1 MLIDMSVSAG
11 VLIVLTIILEK
22 IAGNY
27 FSKRFIVTM
36 WKIVLLR
43 LIIPINLPIT
53 FGIAKPFIGMV
64 RGAKNILG
72 GLFGSENKS
81 RIYYAAGVSVMSK
94 PQNLYSENNNI
105 NLVLTGWGLVAA
117 VFAVCIHWFNP
128 LVWLMYVFI
137 NRDIEMACDEQV
149 ILRCGE
155 DFRKEYA
162 MVLLN
167 LAEKQYKLSFFAN
180 GFGKNSIKERIVAI
194 MKFKKTTT
202 IGALGAA
209 VILAGAVTVFTQN
222 GIAQAFTE
230 ANSKGEIRTEQV
242 SGKKQSVA
250 TDELK
255 KSGEVKKA
263 DDNDNKAQAKTD
275 ISKTSEE
282 DKKSKVAVEINDVEE
297 YAEGDSVSCTAYADG
312 TATYYV
318 NGKRVKL
325 TEDELKKL
333 EKDGKVTIKI
343 KNLKEK

>member
-1 MLIDMSVSAG
+1 MHESVHIKYADN
-11 VLIVLTIILEK
+11 I
-22 IAGNY
+22 
-27 FSKRFIVTM
+27 
-36 WKIVLLR
+36 WKL
-43 LIIPINLPIT
+43 
-53 FGIAKPFIGMV
+53 
-64 RGAKNILG
+64 
-72 GLFGSENKS
+72 
-81 RIYYAAGVSVMSK
+81 
-94 PQNLYSENNNI
+94 
-105 NLVLTGWGLVAA
+105 AA

-318 NGKRVKL
+318 NGKQVKL